1 MKPSPKDKEMKY
13 YGILDSKGNLM
24 SDFRSRVGFRSKP
37 IAKQVAIQWRGKV
50 VELQIKIK

>member
-1 MKPSPKDKEMKY
+1 MNNKPTDKEIKY
-13 YGILDSKGNLM
+13 YGILDSNGNLM
-24 SDFRSRVGFRSKP
+24 SDFRSRIGFRSKP